1 MAGEASGVKAGQA
14 YVELSLRD
22 KMSAGLAAA
31 KEQFNRFMIGLA
43 AAGAG
48 MQVVAGAG
56 LATMGNAV
64 GEFVSQGSQLADASA
79 RTGVAASTLS
89 ALGFAAK
96 QTGVDLGS
104 LEAGM
109 KGMAKF
115 TGAVASGNQ
124 QAASTLKALGVS
136 AGAFMAAS
144 PEQRLGMIADGLAK
158 VNDPGLKAALAM
170 TALGKSGVELLP
182 MLEGGS
188 AGLAEFMAEAERLGI
203 VVGDDQVAAAD
214 ALGDAW
220 DTLMAQAK
228 ALKFQIGAALAG
240 PLTDLVKIMQEGAI
254 IAIDFVKQ
262 NAGLVR
268 LLAVG
273 LVVLGLFGAG
283 LLAVSVAGMI
293 ASGVLSAFGAVG
305 TIVSG
310 VMTILTAVSAAA
322 SAVNTWLAG
331 VLTVEGLSA
340 LFAAAS
346 TSALNVVLGVL
357 SGVAS
362 IASFALAALATPL
375 GVIAI
380 SVVAVAAVLTAGIVL
395 WTMYSKSGQDAVTDV
410 VGAFGRLYQ
419 IASTTVGGIFDAIV
433 AGNWGL
439 AFDIALGGVKLA
451 WAQFKAWLETGWIGV
466 IGGISDLW
474 TSLKTAVLATMYDV
488 IAGVGRAL
496 GAAWKMVTDWD
507 AKIRSSLGIAQRT
520 GTDPIEATANSMMAA
535 GNRMATET
543 RVAGAREIATNQ
555 SQRLAAVAAANEPV
569 RTAQSDLDLMRL
581 DAKNQRDAAALAWRK
596 RLQELRN
603 KFNGQD
609 KAEQALSAMA
619 VGSVAG
625 TFDANI
631 AGMMGIGQ
639 TTDHAAKTAENT
651 RKSADFLSEI
661 LEKLGEQN
669 EWSE

>member
-170 TALGKSGVELLP
+170 KALGRSGVELLP

-188 AGLAEFMAEAERLGI
+188 VGLAEFIAEAERLGI

-254 IAIDFVKQ
+254 VAIDFVKQ
-262 NAGLVR
+262 NAGLVK

-331 VLTVEGLSA
+331 VLTVEGLAA

-419 IASTTVGGIFDAIV
+419 IASTTIGGIFDAIV

-439 AFDIALGGVKLA
+439 AFDIAMAGVKVA
-451 WAQFKAWLETGWIGV
+451 WAQFKAWIEAGWIGIV
-466 IGGISDLW
+466 GGISDLW
-474 TSLKTAVLATMYDV
+474 TSLKTAVIATLFDIV
-488 IAGVGRAL
+488 AGVGRAL
-496 GAAWKMVTDWD
+496 AAAWKMVTDWD
-507 AKIRSSLGIAQRT
+507 ASVRASMGLEART
-520 GTDPIEATANSMMAA
+520 EADPIEATANALMTT

-543 RVAGAREIATNQ
+543 RLAGARDIAASQ
-555 SQRLAAVAAANEPV
+555 AQRLAAVSAANEPV
-569 RTAQSDLDLMRL
+569 RTARSDLDLLRL
-581 DAKNQRDAAALAWRK
+581 EAQNQRDAEAGNMRARVKKLVSGFGGTGQAQESLAA
-596 RLQELRN
+596 Q
-603 KFNGQD
+603 
-609 KAEQALSAMA
+609 A

-625 TFDANI
+625 TFDANV
-631 AGMMGIGQ
+631 AGMMQFGQ
-639 TTDHAAKTAENT
+639 TNDHAAKTAENT